1 MSPTSAQLPTELA
14 TLSRAAQ
21 TRQHAEAAV
30 IGARSALAAAIVDA
44 HFSGVKQADIA
55 RITGYTR
62 ESVRR
67 IVKAFE
73 AETKYG
79 PTT

>member
-1 MSPTSAQLPTELA
+1 MSPTSAELPHELA

-21 TRQHAEAAV
+21 ARQHAEAAV
-30 IGARSALAAAIVDA
+30 VGARAALASAVVDA
-44 HFSGVKQADIA
+44 HYSGIKQADIA
-55 RITGYTR
+55 HITGYTR
-62 ESVRR
+62 ETVRR

-73 AETKYG
+73 NETKYG